1 MESKGFSEKHRVTY
15 YETDMNGTVGLGRL
29 VDLMMLSCNDQSDAV
44 GLSSEKVNQMGL
56 GWIVTQNM
64 IDIKRLPRRNETIY
78 ITTHAKS
85 YNCYFCYR
93 DFWIHDIR
101 KQELAHMHTVFALM
115 DQNERKIV
123 RIPENLIEPYHSE
136 YATKIERLPLPKE
149 LERIDR
155 QKEYEVRFWDID
167 INQHV
172 NNVHYFE
179 WMLDALDLD
188 FLIKYQPVSMNIE
201 YKKEIRYGQK
211 AVSQAQ
217 ITMTGVETV
226 TTFHEIKVNDELSCR
241 AVCDWK
247 LRKEEWIM

>member
-15 YETDMNGTVGLGRL
+15 YETDMNRTVGLGRL

-85 YNCYFCYR
+85 YNRYFCYR

-155 QKEYEVRFWDID
+155 QKEYEVRFGIL
-167 INQHV
+167 ISISTSTTFIILNGCL
-172 NNVHYFE
+172 
-179 WMLDALDLD
+179 MRLILI
-188 FLIKYQPVSMNIE
+188 FLIKYQPVSMNI
-201 YKKEIRYGQK
+201 
-211 AVSQAQ
+211 S
-217 ITMTGVETV
+217 
-226 TTFHEIKVNDELSCR
+226 IKGDS
-241 AVCDWK
+241 
-247 LRKEEWIM
+247 LRSKSRQSSTNNHDGRRDRHDFP

>member
-85 YNCYFCYR
+85 YNRYFCYR

-136 YATKIERLPLPKE
+136 YATKIERLSE
-149 LERIDR
+149 LIA
-155 QKEYEVRFWDID
+155 KKNMKFVFGI
-167 INQHV
+167 
-172 NNVHYFE
+172 
-179 WMLDALDLD
+179 
-188 FLIKYQPVSMNIE
+188 LISI
-201 YKKEIRYGQK
+201 
-211 AVSQAQ
+211 S
-217 ITMTGVETV
+217 TS
-226 TTFHEIKVNDELSCR
+226 TTFIILNGCLMR
-241 AVCDWK
+241 
-247 LRKEEWIM
+247 LILIF